1 MKKLFLSI
9 IFLFMCVVTSQSA
22 TMYTKYHIG
31 VSSGVTVSSYTFTN
45 AMVIVSSDNYNVRF
59 DDMKFS
65 CDSDATIEIAITYS
79 TNVTGG
85 YDAIIAR
92 VDPIGAS
99 TTHNFQALCD
109 ATCAEGDMS
118 VGTVFRLSGNDLM
131 QWNENIGK
139 VALPAGY
146 TLIIRCQ
153 SDTENTKFYGQFRVY
168 EQKNSL

>member
-1 MKKLFLSI
+1 MRKLFLSI
-9 IFLFMCVVTSQSA
+9 ALLFICFSA
-22 TMYTKYHIG
+22 SYASTMYTKYHIG
-31 VSSGVTVSSYTFTN
+31 VSSGVAVSTSTFTN
-45 AMVIVSSDNYNVRF
+45 AIVIISSSNYNVRF

-85 YDAIIAR
+85 YEAVIAR
-92 VDPIGAS
+92 VDPISVS
-99 TTHNFQALCD
+99 TTHNFQAYCD
-109 ATCAEGDMS
+109 VTCAEGDMS
-118 VGTVFRLSGNDLM
+118 VGTVFRLSANDLM

-146 TLIIRCQ
+146 TLIIRCKA
-153 SDTENTKFYGQFRVY
+153 DTEGAFFYGQFRVF